1 MDFKIRFESERIKML
16 FSRDLGID
24 LGTSSTLVCDKKG
37 RIIIRE
43 PSVVAV
49 DVKTKRVVATGDEAK
64 AMIGRT
70 PGSIVAVH
78 PLKDGVIADFDMTS
92 DMLRN
97 FIYRSSK
104 RELFTRT
111 RIVISV
117 PSGVTEVER
126 RAVEDAVR
134 SAGAQDVELIEAPMA
149 AALGAG
155 LPVFEATG
163 SMVVD
168 IGGGT
173 CDVAVI
179 SLGGIASCK
188 SIKVGGDALDE
199 AIIEHMKGAHHLLI
213 GANTAEDIKL
223 KIGSALPYD
232 GEGAMDVK
240 GRNLTNG
247 LPKSVE
253 ITSEEIREVL
263 NEPVNKIVTA
273 VREALEV
280 TLPELAADI
289 IDRGIYLT
297 GGASRLRG
305 LADLIS
311 KETKIAVHTPENLT
325 DCVALGTS
333 IKLRR
338 AR

>member
-1 MDFKIRFESERIKML
+1 ML

-24 LGTSSTLVCDKKG
+24 LGTANTLVCDKKG

-49 DVKTKRVVATGDEAK
+49 DVKSKRVLATGDEAK

-70 PGSIVAVH
+70 PGSIVAVR

-92 DMLRN
+92 DMLRS

-104 RELFTRT
+104 RNLFTKT
-111 RIVISV
+111 RVVISV

-134 SAGAQDVELIEAPMA
+134 SAGAQEVELIEEPMA

-155 LPVFEATG
+155 LPVFDATG

-179 SLGGIASCK
+179 SLGGIAACR

-199 AIIEHMKGAHHLLI
+199 AIVNHMKKAHHLLI
-213 GANTAEDIKL
+213 GDNTAEEIKL
-223 KIGSALPYD
+223 KIGSACPYD
-232 GEGAMDVK
+232 GEGAMEVR
-240 GRNLTNG
+240 GRNLTDG

-253 ITSEEIREVL
+253 ITSAEIREVL
-263 NEPVNKIVTA
+263 SEPVNRIISA
-273 VREALEV
+273 IRETLEV
-280 TLPELAADI
+280 TLPELASDI

-297 GGASRLRG
+297 GGASQLRG
-305 LADLIS
+305 LAELIS
-311 KETKIAVHTPENLT
+311 KETKIAVHIPENPV